1 MEKDSMKRLMIIAL
15 AAIASSGVF
24 AQDNAEASP
33 EKPNGARMMQR
44 PMMGG
49 QGPWLVRM
57 FTKKDNFEK
66 LGITDKAK
74 ADKLLADLESIK
86 DEGNAI
92 EKKVREISREQ
103 AELMRK
109 LFADKA
115 ADSKEVMA
123 KIDEVAK
130 LRAEQAR
137 LSVKTILTLRE
148 NLTEEQM
155 QNARNMMMERGQ
167 MRRSMRRGVGMSE
180 PGRRPMRGKGRK
192 AASRNPAD
200 SE

>member
-1 MEKDSMKRLMIIAL
+1 MKRLMIIAL
-15 AAIASSGVF
+15 VAIASSGVF
-24 AQDNAEASP
+24 AQDNAETPS
-33 EKPNGARMMQR
+33 ERVNGARMGPR

-57 FTKKDNFEK
+57 FTKKENFEK
-66 LGITDKAK
+66 LGISDKAK

-130 LRAEQAR
+130 LRADQAR
-137 LSVKTILTLRE
+137 LSVKTILMLRE

-167 MRRSMRRGVGMSE
+167 MRRSMRRGMGASE

>member
-1 MEKDSMKRLMIIAL
+1 MKRLMIIAL

-24 AQDNAEASP
+24 AQDNAETSP
-33 EKPNGARMMQR
+33 EKPNGARMTQR

-57 FTKKDNFEK
+57 FTKKENFEK
-66 LGITDKAK
+66 LGISDKAK
-74 ADKLLADLESIK
+74 ADKLLADLEKIK

-115 ADSKEVMA
+115 TDSKEVMA

-130 LRAEQAR
+130 LRADQAR
-137 LSVKTILTLRE
+137 LSVKTILMLRE

-167 MRRSMRRGVGMSE
+167 MRRSMRRGVGAAE
-180 PGRRPMRGKGRK
+180 PGRRPMRGNGRRG
-192 AASRNPAD
+192 ASRNPAV

>member
-1 MEKDSMKRLMIIAL
+1 MKKIMIIAL

-24 AQDNAEASP
+24 AQDNADAP
-33 EKPNGARMMQR
+33 ERPNGARIAQR

-57 FTKKDNFEK
+57 FTKKENFEK
-66 LGITDKAK
+66 LGISDKAK
-74 ADKLLADLESIK
+74 ADKLLADLEKIK

-167 MRRSMRRGVGMSE
+167 MRRSMRRGMGTSE
-180 PGRRPMRGKGRK
+180 PGRRPMRGKGRRS
-192 AASRNPAD
+192 ASRNPAA

>member
-1 MEKDSMKRLMIIAL
+1 MKRLIIIAL

-49 QGPWLVRM
+49 QGPWLLRM

-66 LGITDKAK
+66 LGISDKAK

-109 LFADKA
+109 LFADKT

-130 LRAEQAR
+130 LRADQAR
-137 LSVKTILTLRE
+137 LSVKTILMLRE
-148 NLTEEQM
+148 NLTDEQM

-167 MRRSMRRGVGMSE
+167 MRRSMRRGMGTSE
-180 PGRRPMRGKGRK
+180 PGRRPMRGKGRRG
-192 AASRNPAD
+192 ASRNPPA

>member
-1 MEKDSMKRLMIIAL
+1 MKRLMIIAL

-24 AQDNAEASP
+24 AQDNAEALP

-137 LSVKTILTLRE
+137 LSVKMILTLRE
-148 NLTEEQM
+148 NLTDEQM

-167 MRRSMRRGVGMSE
+167 MRRSMRRGMGTSE

-192 AASRNPAD
+192 AASRNPAA

>member
-1 MEKDSMKRLMIIAL
+1 MKRLMIIAL

-66 LGITDKAK
+66 LGISDKAK

-115 ADSKEVMA
+115 TDSKEVMA

-130 LRAEQAR
+130 LRAAQAR

-155 QNARNMMMERGQ
+155 QNARNMMMERGKA
-167 MRRSMRRGVGMSE
+167 RRSMRRGVGMSE

-192 AASRNPAD
+192 AAARNPAA

>member
-1 MEKDSMKRLMIIAL
+1 MKRLMIIAL

-24 AQDNAEASP
+24 AQDNAETPS
-33 EKPNGARMMQR
+33 ERVNGARMMQR

-74 ADKLLADLESIK
+74 ADKLLTDLENIK

-109 LFADKA
+109 LFADKT

-130 LRAEQAR
+130 LRADQAR
-137 LSVKTILTLRE
+137 LSVKTIHMLRE

-167 MRRSMRRGVGMSE
+167 MRRSMRRGMGTSE
-180 PGRRPMRGKGRK
+180 PGRRPMRGKGRRSASSNP
-192 AASRNPAD
+192 AAS
-200 SE
+200 E

>member
-1 MEKDSMKRLMIIAL
+1 MKRLMIIAL

-24 AQDNAEASP
+24 AQDKAERPS
-33 EKPNGARMMQR
+33 ERVNGARMAQR

-86 DEGNAI
+86 NEGDAI
-92 EKKVREISREQ
+92 EKKIREISREQ

-130 LRAEQAR
+130 LRADQAR

-155 QNARNMMMERGQ
+155 QDARNMIMERGQ
-167 MRRSMRRGVGMSE
+167 MRRSMRRGEGMSE
-180 PGRRPMRGKGRK
+180 PGPRHMRGKGRK
-192 AASRNPAD
+192 APSRNPVA

>member
-1 MEKDSMKRLMIIAL
+1 MKRIMIIAL

-24 AQDNAEASP
+24 AQDNAETSP
-33 EKPNGARMMQR
+33 EKPNGARMAQR

-66 LGITDKAK
+66 LGISDKAK
-74 ADKLLADLESIK
+74 ADKLLADLEKIK

-130 LRAEQAR
+130 LRADQAR
-137 LSVKTILTLRE
+137 LSVKTILMLRE

-167 MRRSMRRGVGMSE
+167 MRRSMRRGMGTSE
-180 PGRRPMRGKGRK
+180 HGRRPMRGKGRRG
-192 AASRNPAD
+192 ASRNPAAT
-200 SE
+200 E

>member
-1 MEKDSMKRLMIIAL
+1 MKRLMIIVL
-15 AAIASSGVF
+15 AAIATMGAI
-24 AQDNAEASP
+24 AQDGSQPPP
-33 EKPNGARMMQR
+33 ERPNGARMAQR
-44 PMMGG
+44 QMMGG

-57 FTKKDNFEK
+57 FTKRENFEK
-66 LGITDKAK
+66 LGISDKAK
-74 ADKLLADLESIK
+74 ADKLLADLQSIK

-115 ADSKEVMA
+115 TDSKEVMA

-130 LRAEQAR
+130 LRADQAR
-137 LSVKTILTLRE
+137 LSVKTILMLRE

-155 QNARNMMMERGQ
+155 KNARSMMMERGKA
-167 MRRSMRRGVGMSE
+167 RRSMRQGAGGAE
-180 PGRRPMRGKGRK
+180 PVRRPARGKGRRS
-192 AASRNPAD
+192 APRNPDAV
-200 SE
+200 E

>member
-1 MEKDSMKRLMIIAL
+1 MKRLIIIAL
-15 AAIASSGVF
+15 AAIATMGAI
-24 AQDNAEASP
+24 AQDGDQMPP
-33 EKPNGARMMQR
+33 ERPNGARMGPR

-57 FTKKDNFEK
+57 FTKKENFEK
-66 LGITDKAK
+66 LGISDKAK

-130 LRAEQAR
+130 LRADQAR
-137 LSVKTILTLRE
+137 LSVKTILMLRE

-155 QNARNMMMERGQ
+155 RNARSMMMERGKA
-167 MRRSMRRGVGMSE
+167 RRSMRQGAGGAE
-180 PGRRPMRGKGRK
+180 PGRRPLRGKGRRS
-192 AASRNPAD
+192 APRNPDAV
-200 SE
+200 E

>member
-1 MEKDSMKRLMIIAL
+1 MKRLMIIAL

-33 EKPNGARMMQR
+33 EKPNGARMAQR

-57 FTKKDNFEK
+57 FTKKENFEK

-130 LRAEQAR
+130 LRADQAR
-137 LSVKTILTLRE
+137 LSVKTILMLRE
-148 NLTEEQM
+148 NLTDEQM

-167 MRRSMRRGVGMSE
+167 MRRSMRQGVGGTE
-180 PGRRPMRGKGRK
+180 PGRRPARGKGRR
-192 AASRNPAD
+192 AAPRNPDAV
-200 SE
+200 E

>member
-1 MEKDSMKRLMIIAL
+1 MKRLMIIAL

-33 EKPNGARMMQR
+33 GKPNGARMGQW

-109 LFADKA
+109 LFADKT

-130 LRAEQAR
+130 LRADQAR

-167 MRRSMRRGVGMSE
+167 MRRSMRRGMGASE

-192 AASRNPAD
+192 AAARNPAA

>member
-1 MEKDSMKRLMIIAL
+1 MKRLMIIAL

-24 AQDNAEASP
+24 AQDNAETSP
-33 EKPNGARMMQR
+33 EKPNGARMAQR

-57 FTKKDNFEK
+57 FTKKENFEK
-66 LGITDKAK
+66 LGISDKAK

-137 LSVKTILTLRE
+137 LSVKTILMLRE

-167 MRRSMRRGVGMSE
+167 MRRSMRRGMGASE

-192 AASRNPAD
+192 AAARNPAA

>member
-1 MEKDSMKRLMIIAL
+1 MKRLMIIAL

-66 LGITDKAK
+66 LGISDKAK
-74 ADKLLADLESIK
+74 ADKLLDDLESIK

-130 LRAEQAR
+130 LRADQAR

-167 MRRSMRRGVGMSE
+167 TRRSMRRGVGMSE

>member
-1 MEKDSMKRLMIIAL
+1 MYMKRLMIIAL

-24 AQDNAEASP
+24 AQDNAETSP
-33 EKPNGARMMQR
+33 EKPNGARMAQR

-57 FTKKDNFEK
+57 FTKKENFEK
-66 LGITDKAK
+66 LGISDKAK

-137 LSVKTILTLRE
+137 LSVKTILMLRE

-155 QNARNMMMERGQ
+155 QNARNMMMERGKA
-167 MRRSMRRGVGMSE
+167 RRSMRRGMGTSE
-180 PGRRPMRGKGRK
+180 HGRRPMRGKGRRG
-192 AASRNPAD
+192 ASRNPAA

>member
-1 MEKDSMKRLMIIAL
+1 
-15 AAIASSGVF
+15 
-24 AQDNAEASP
+24 
-33 EKPNGARMMQR
+33 
-44 PMMGG
+44 
-49 QGPWLVRM
+49 M
-57 FTKKDNFEK
+57 FTKKENFEK
-66 LGITDKAK
+66 LGSSDETK
-74 ADKLLADLESIK
+74 ADKLLADLKSIK

-115 ADSKEVMA
+115 ADSKEVLS

-130 LRAEQAR
+130 LRADQAR

-148 NLTEEQM
+148 NLTDEQM
-155 QNARNMMMERGQ
+155 QNARGMIMDRGQ
-167 MRRSMRRGVGMSE
+167 MRRSMRRGMGASE
-180 PGRRPMRGKGRK
+180 PGRRPMRGKGRE
-192 AASRNPAD
+192 AAARNPAT

>member
-1 MEKDSMKRLMIIAL
+1 MKRLMIIAL

-24 AQDNAEASP
+24 AQDNAETPS
-33 EKPNGARMMQR
+33 ERPNGARMAQR
-44 PMMGG
+44 SMMGG

-57 FTKKDNFEK
+57 FTKKENFEK
-66 LGITDKAK
+66 LGISDETK
-74 ADKLLADLESIK
+74 ADKLLADLKSIK

-115 ADSKEVMA
+115 ADSKEVLS

-130 LRAEQAR
+130 LRADQAR

-148 NLTEEQM
+148 NLTDEQM
-155 QNARNMMMERGQ
+155 QNARGMIMDRGQ
-167 MRRSMRRGVGMSE
+167 MRRSMRRGMGASE
-180 PGRRPMRGKGRK
+180 PGRRPMRGKGRE
-192 AASRNPAD
+192 AAARNPAT

>member
-1 MEKDSMKRLMIIAL
+1 MKRLMIIAL

-24 AQDNAEASP
+24 AQDNAETPS
-33 EKPNGARMMQR
+33 ERPNGARMAQR
-44 PMMGG
+44 SMMGG

-57 FTKKDNFEK
+57 FTKKENFEK
-66 LGITDKAK
+66 LGISDETK
-74 ADKLLADLESIK
+74 ADKLLADLKSIK

-115 ADSKEVMA
+115 ADSKEVLS

-130 LRAEQAR
+130 LRADQAR

-148 NLTEEQM
+148 NLTDEQM
-155 QNARNMMMERGQ
+155 QNARGMIMDRGQ
-167 MRRSMRRGVGMSE
+167 VRRSMRRGMGASE
-180 PGRRPMRGKGRK
+180 PGRRPMRGKGRE
-192 AASRNPAD
+192 AAARNPAT

>member
-1 MEKDSMKRLMIIAL
+1 MKRLMIIAL

-24 AQDNAEASP
+24 AQDNAEALP

-109 LFADKA
+109 LFADKT

-130 LRAEQAR
+130 LRADQAR

-167 MRRSMRRGVGMSE
+167 MRRSMRRGMGTSE

-192 AASRNPAD
+192 AASRNPAA

>member
-1 MEKDSMKRLMIIAL
+1 MKRLIIIAL

-33 EKPNGARMMQR
+33 EKPNGARMAQR

-57 FTKKDNFEK
+57 FTKKENFEK

-167 MRRSMRRGVGMSE
+167 MRRSMRRGMRASE
-180 PGRRPMRGKGRK
+180 PGHRPMRGKGRK
-192 AASRNPAD
+192 ATSRNPAD

>member
-1 MEKDSMKRLMIIAL
+1 MIIAL
-15 AAIASSGVF
+15 AVIASSGVF
-24 AQDNAEASP
+24 AQDNAETSSG
-33 EKPNGARMMQR
+33 KPNGARMMQR
-44 PMMGG
+44 PMMGW

-74 ADKLLADLESIK
+74 ADKLLADLEKIK

-115 ADSKEVMA
+115 ADSKEVLS

-130 LRAEQAR
+130 LRADQAR

-167 MRRSMRRGVGMSE
+167 MRRSMRRGMGASE

-192 AASRNPAD
+192 AAARNPAT

>member
-1 MEKDSMKRLMIIAL
+1 MYMKRLMIIAL

-24 AQDNAEASP
+24 AQDNAETSP

-57 FTKKDNFEK
+57 FTKKENFEK
-66 LGITDKAK
+66 LGISDKAK
-74 ADKLLADLESIK
+74 ADKLLADLEKIK

-130 LRAEQAR
+130 LRADQAR
-137 LSVKTILTLRE
+137 LSVKTILMLRE

-167 MRRSMRRGVGMSE
+167 MRRSMRRGMGTSE
-180 PGRRPMRGKGRK
+180 HGRRPMRSKGRRG
-192 AASRNPAD
+192 ASRNPAAT
-200 SE
+200 E

>member
-1 MEKDSMKRLMIIAL
+1 MKRLMIIAL

-24 AQDNAEASP
+24 AQDNVETSP
-33 EKPNGARMMQR
+33 EKPNGARVMQR

-49 QGPWLVRM
+49 QGPWLVKM

-167 MRRSMRRGVGMSE
+167 MRRSMRRGMGTSE
-180 PGRRPMRGKGRK
+180 HGRRPMRGKGRRG
-192 AASRNPAD
+192 ASRNPAA

>member
-1 MEKDSMKRLMIIAL
+1 MKRLMIIAL

-57 FTKKDNFEK
+57 FTKKENFEK
-66 LGITDKAK
+66 LGISDKSK
-74 ADKLLADLESIK
+74 ADKLLADLEKIK
-86 DEGNAI
+86 DEGNTI
-92 EKKVREISREQ
+92 EKNVRDISREQ

-167 MRRSMRRGVGMSE
+167 MRRSMRRGMGTSE
-180 PGRRPMRGKGRK
+180 HGRRPMRGKGRK
-192 AASRNPAD
+192 AAARNPAA

>member
-1 MEKDSMKRLMIIAL
+1 MKRLIIIAL

-33 EKPNGARMMQR
+33 EKPNGARMAQR

-137 LSVKTILTLRE
+137 LSVKTILMLRE

-167 MRRSMRRGVGMSE
+167 MRRSMRRGAWTAE

-192 AASRNPAD
+192 AAARNPAA

>member
-1 MEKDSMKRLMIIAL
+1 MKRLMIIAL

-24 AQDNAEASP
+24 AQDNVETPS
-33 EKPNGARMMQR
+33 ERVNGARMAQR

-130 LRAEQAR
+130 LRADQAR
-137 LSVKTILTLRE
+137 LSVKTILMLRE

-167 MRRSMRRGVGMSE
+167 MRRSMRRGMGTSE

-192 AASRNPAD
+192 AAARNPAA

>member
-1 MEKDSMKRLMIIAL
+1 MKRIMIIAL

-24 AQDNAEASP
+24 AQDNADAP
-33 EKPNGARMMQR
+33 ERPNGVRIAQR

-57 FTKKDNFEK
+57 FTKKENFEK
-66 LGITDKAK
+66 LGISDKAK
-74 ADKLLADLESIK
+74 ADKLLADLEKIK

>member
-1 MEKDSMKRLMIIAL
+1 MYMKRIMIMAL

-24 AQDNAEASP
+24 AQGNAETPP
-33 EKPNGARMMQR
+33 ERPIGARMTQR
-44 PMMGG
+44 PMMGV

-57 FTKKDNFEK
+57 FTKKENFEK
-66 LGITDKAK
+66 LGISDKAK
-74 ADKLLADLESIK
+74 ADKLLADLKSIK

-109 LFADKA
+109 LFADKDT
-115 ADSKEVMA
+115 DSKEVMA

-130 LRAEQAR
+130 LRADQAR

-180 PGRRPMRGKGRK
+180 PGRRPMRGKGRN

>member
-1 MEKDSMKRLMIIAL
+1 MKRLMIIAL

-24 AQDNAEASP
+24 AQDNAETSP
-33 EKPNGARMMQR
+33 EKPNGARMAQR

-130 LRAEQAR
+130 LRADQAR
-137 LSVKTILTLRE
+137 LSVKTILMLRE

-155 QNARNMMMERGQ
+155 QNARNMMMERGKV
-167 MRRSMRRGVGMSE
+167 RRSMRQGVGGAE
-180 PGRRPMRGKGRK
+180 PGRRPMRGKGRRS
-192 AASRNPAD
+192 APRNPDAV
-200 SE
+200 E

>member
-1 MEKDSMKRLMIIAL
+1 MKRLIIIAL
-15 AAIASSGVF
+15 AAIASSGAF
-24 AQDNAEASP
+24 AQDNAETSP

-57 FTKKDNFEK
+57 FTKKENFEK
-66 LGITDKAK
+66 LGISDKAK
-74 ADKLLADLESIK
+74 ADKLLADLEKIK

-137 LSVKTILTLRE
+137 LSVKTILMLRE

>member
-1 MEKDSMKRLMIIAL
+1 MKRLMIIAL

-24 AQDNAEASP
+24 AQDNVETPS
-33 EKPNGARMMQR
+33 ERVNGARMAQR

-74 ADKLLADLESIK
+74 ADKLLADLEKIK
-86 DEGNAI
+86 DEANTI
-92 EKKVREISREQ
+92 EKNVREISREQ

-115 ADSKEVMA
+115 SDCNEVMA
-123 KIDEVAK
+123 KIDDVAR
-130 LRAEQAR
+130 LRADQAR
-137 LSVKTILTLRE
+137 LSVKTIMLLRE
-148 NLTEEQM
+148 NLTDEQM
-155 QNARNMMMERGQ
+155 QNARSMIMERGK
-167 MRRSMRRGVGMSE
+167 MRRSMRQDAGNKGE
-180 PGRRPMRGKGRK
+180 GRRPRGNGRK
-192 AASRNPAD
+192 AARLN
-200 SE
+200 SETME

>member
-1 MEKDSMKRLMIIAL
+1 MKRLMIIAL

-33 EKPNGARMMQR
+33 EKPNGARVMQR

-57 FTKKDNFEK
+57 FTKKENFEK
-66 LGITDKAK
+66 LGISDKAK
-74 ADKLLADLESIK
+74 ADKLLADLEKIK

-130 LRAEQAR
+130 LRADQAR

-167 MRRSMRRGVGMSE
+167 MRRSMRRGMGASE
-180 PGRRPMRGKGRK
+180 PGHRPMRGKGRK
-192 AASRNPAD
+192 ATSRNPAD

>member
-1 MEKDSMKRLMIIAL
+1 MKRLMIIAL

-33 EKPNGARMMQR
+33 EKPNGARVMQR

-192 AASRNPAD
+192 AASRNSAA

>member
-1 MEKDSMKRLMIIAL
+1 MKRIMVIVL

-24 AQDNAEASP
+24 ARDNAK
-33 EKPNGARMMQR
+33 KPSERANSARMAQR

-57 FTKKDNFEK
+57 FTKKENFEK
-66 LGITDKAK
+66 LGISDKAK

-130 LRAEQAR
+130 LRADQAR

-155 QNARNMMMERGQ
+155 ENARGMMMERGKV
-167 MRRSMRRGVGMSE
+167 RRSIRQRMGTSE
-180 PGRRPMRGKGRK
+180 TGRRPMRGKGRK
-192 AASRNPAD
+192 AASGNSAA

>member
-1 MEKDSMKRLMIIAL
+1 MYMKRIMIIAL
-15 AAIASSGVF
+15 AAIASSGVC
-24 AQDNAEASP
+24 AQGNAETPP
-33 EKPNGARMMQR
+33 ERPSGARMAQR
-44 PMMGG
+44 PMIGG
-49 QGPWLVRM
+49 QGPWLVKM
-57 FTKKDNFEK
+57 FMKKDNFEK

>member
-1 MEKDSMKRLMIIAL
+1 MKRLIIIAL

-33 EKPNGARMMQR
+33 EKPNGARVMQR
-44 PMMGG
+44 PMMDG

-115 ADSKEVMA
+115 TDSKEVMA

-130 LRAEQAR
+130 LRADQAR

-192 AASRNPAD
+192 AAARNPAT